1 MSIYIMKKSLMF
13 IKQYPLKIYKLNYDQ
28 LVTNPE
34 EQIKLL
40 VNWLGWKWEN
50 AYLKP
55 HKNLRSVTTA
65 SNVQIRSP
73 INSKSIGGW
82 RNYKNY
88 LNQS

>member
-1 MSIYIMKKSLMF
+1 M
-13 IKQYPLKIYKLNYDQ
+13 NYDK
-28 LVTNPE
+28 LVTNPD

-55 HKNLRSVTTA
+55 HKNQRSVTTA

-82 RNYKNY
+82 RNYKNILEPVIEILIKTEKY
-88 LNQS
+88 QDLIH

>member
-1 MSIYIMKKSLMF
+1 M
-13 IKQYPLKIYKLNYDQ
+13 NYDK
-28 LVTNPE
+28 LVTNPD

-50 AYLKP
+50 AYLNP
-55 HKNLRSVTTA
+55 HKNRRSVTTA

-82 RNYKNY
+82 RNYKNILEPAIEILIKTEKY
-88 LNQS
+88 KDLVD

>member
-1 MSIYIMKKSLMF
+1 M
-13 IKQYPLKIYKLNYDQ
+13 NYDK
-28 LVTNPE
+28 LVTTPD

-50 AYLKP
+50 DYLNP
-55 HKNLRSVTTA
+55 HKNRRSVTTA

-82 RNYKNY
+82 RNYKNILQPALEILIKTEKY
-88 LNQS
+88 QDLID

>member
-1 MSIYIMKKSLMF
+1 M
-13 IKQYPLKIYKLNYDQ
+13 NYDQ

-34 EQIKLL
+34 EQNKLL

-55 HKNLRSVTTA
+55 HKNPRSVTTA

-82 RNYKNY
+82 RNYKNILQPALEILIKTENY
-88 LNQS
+88 KDLID

>member
-1 MSIYIMKKSLMF
+1 M
-13 IKQYPLKIYKLNYDQ
+13 NYDQ

-40 VNWLGWKWEN
+40 VNWLGWEWEN
-50 AYLKP
+50 AYLEP

-82 RNYKNY
+82 KNYKKILEPALEILIKTEKY
-88 LNQS
+88 QHLID